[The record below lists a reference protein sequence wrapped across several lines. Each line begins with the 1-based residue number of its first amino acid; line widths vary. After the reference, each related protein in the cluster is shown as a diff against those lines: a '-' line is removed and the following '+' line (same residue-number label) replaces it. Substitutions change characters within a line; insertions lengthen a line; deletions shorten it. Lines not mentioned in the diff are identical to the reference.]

1 MKKKMND
8 SGKSKLVLTILTA
21 VCVVLII
28 LSFTTDAVSGPLHY
42 VTGVITPIQSGMNAI
57 GTWISDKGEYLFH
70 TTDLR
75 SENAGLQ
82 KKVDELTAENSD
94 LLQNQDEYERLKDLL
109 DLKDEYSN
117 YPTIAARI
125 IAKDSGNWFNV
136 FTINKGSKDGIQ
148 EDMNVIA
155 DGGLVGIVTSV
166 GSNWATVRSIID
178 DYSNVSAEISST
190 SDNCIIAGNLKLIDE
205 GKISLV
211 KLTDADNKVTVGDKV
226 VTSEISNRFLP
237 GILIGYVSEIGMDS
251 NNLTKSGSITPVVDF
266 RHLHEVLVITQL
278 KNTDEAQKDIQS
290 QAQSETEMIL
300 ETETGKQTE
309 SRQEENSE
317 TQSHND
323 YFDLT
328 DICSADDIDADI
340 CHCIR
345 LPESS
350 DHPDGFFCTDAWE
363 TRGDVCGCIFWYPD
377 GYFLRTGAGISY
389 APLHLCR
396 ILQRFLL
403 SHFL

>member
-75 SENAGLQ
+75 SENAG
-82 KKVDELTAENSD
+82 

-309 SRQEENSE
+309 SSKQ
-317 TQSHND
+317 
-323 YFDLT
+323 
-328 DICSADDIDADI
+328 
-340 CHCIR
+340 
-345 LPESS
+345 
-350 DHPDGFFCTDAWE
+350 
-363 TRGDVCGCIFWYPD
+363 
-377 GYFLRTGAGISY
+377 AGGE
-389 APLHLCR
+389 
-396 ILQRFLL
+396 Q
-403 SHFL
+403 

>member
-82 KKVDELTAENSD
+82 KKVDELTAENSN

-136 FTINKGSKDGIQ
+136 FTINKGSKEGIQ

-309 SRQEENSE
+309 SSKQ
-317 TQSHND
+317 
-323 YFDLT
+323 
-328 DICSADDIDADI
+328 
-340 CHCIR
+340 
-345 LPESS
+345 
-350 DHPDGFFCTDAWE
+350 
-363 TRGDVCGCIFWYPD
+363 
-377 GYFLRTGAGISY
+377 AGGE
-389 APLHLCR
+389 
-396 ILQRFLL
+396 Q
-403 SHFL
+403 

>member
-82 KKVDELTAENSD
+82 KKVDELTAENSN

-205 GKISLV
+205 GKLSFEQLY
-211 KLTDADNKVTVGDKV
+211 DQDNKVTVGERI
-226 VTSEISNRFLP
+226 VTSNISEKYVEGLF
-237 GILIGYVSEIGMDS
+237 IGYVSEIQQDP
-251 NNLTKSGSITPVVDF
+251 NNLTKTGTIVTPVDF
-266 RHLHEVLVITQL
+266 GHLKDVFVITTNKQDAID
-278 KNTDEAQKDIQS
+278 K
-290 QAQSETEMIL
+290 SE
-300 ETETGKQTE
+300 
-309 SRQEENSE
+309 
-317 TQSHND
+317 
-323 YFDLT
+323 
-328 DICSADDIDADI
+328 DASN
-340 CHCIR
+340 
-345 LPESS
+345 EK
-350 DHPDGFFCTDAWE
+350 
-363 TRGDVCGCIFWYPD
+363 
-377 GYFLRTGAGISY
+377 
-389 APLHLCR
+389 
-396 ILQRFLL
+396 
-403 SHFL
+403 